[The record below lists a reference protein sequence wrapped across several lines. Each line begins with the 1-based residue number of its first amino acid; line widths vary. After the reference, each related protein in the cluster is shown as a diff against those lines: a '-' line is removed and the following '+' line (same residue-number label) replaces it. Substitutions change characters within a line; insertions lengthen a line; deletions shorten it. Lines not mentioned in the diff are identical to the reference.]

1 MTEHAVTENYGSEI
15 CDEYLLKIE
24 EILKRNWGCSTIEG
38 PDYNTFPW
46 ATGKNFME
54 KLKNKINDY
63 LTSTEND
70 NEFILGFI
78 LETDTRGVAFGGIK
92 NFFGWDS
99 YLITNYGNIYKFGPG
114 ASFTENE
121 LLKDENILIPGKI
134 GKESTELFGRD
145 LYVRLVKVI
154 TINQKLFDFEI
165 DQIKNNILLTNYFN
179 NGDNSRSLIYYPYD
193 SNGINYSEKNNL
205 IGFQGIGGME
215 INKKHRL
222 ILIENWKTIV
232 NNHIHIITARNIV
245 LEEPVNEPP
254 DDFLC
259 PITYVIMDDPVIAM
273 DGYTYERLAIETWFR
288 ANQTSPMTNV
298 VLDDTLTLI
307 PNFTMRSL
315 IASWNQ

>member
-1 MTEHAVTENYGSEI
+1 MTEHAVTENYGNEI

-24 EILKRNWGCSTIEG
+24 EILKRKIEG
-38 PDYNTFPW
+38 DEHTCLYW
-46 ATGKNFME
+46 ATGNNFME

-63 LTSTEND
+63 LSSTEND

-78 LETDTRGVAFGGIK
+78 LKTETKGGCREGVKTR
-92 NFFGWDS
+92 FGWDS

-134 GKESTELFGRD
+134 GRYSYYERTYD
-145 LYVRLVKVI
+145 VYVRLVKVI

-165 DQIKNNILLTNYFN
+165 DQIKKNILLTNYSN
-179 NGDNSRSLIYYPYD
+179 LSNCNPHLLIFTPYNP
-193 SNGINYSEKNNL
+193 SKKNNSITINFNEDIANNYKL
-205 IGFQGIGGME
+205 IM
-215 INKKHRL
+215 L
-222 ILIENWKTIV
+222 ENWKTIV
-232 NNHIHIITARNIV
+232 NNHIHIISARNIV
-245 LEEPVNEPP
+245 LEEPVDNNRNEPP

-298 VLDDTLTLI
+298 VLDDTITLI

>member
-15 CDEYLLKIE
+15 CEEYLLKIE
-24 EILKRNWGCSTIEG
+24 EILKNRRPPTIEG
-38 PDYNTFPW
+38 EDHTCLYW
-46 ATGKNFME
+46 ATGNNFME

-63 LTSTEND
+63 LTSIEND

-78 LETDTRGVAFGGIK
+78 LETDTRGVAFGGFK
-92 NFFGWDS
+92 TYFGWDS

-114 ASFTENE
+114 SSFTENE

-134 GKESTELFGRD
+134 GRYSYYERRYD
-145 LYVRLVKVI
+145 VYVRLVKVI

-165 DQIKNNILLTNYFN
+165 DQIKNNILLTNYSN
-179 NGDNSRSLIYYPYD
+179 YNGMNPYLFIFTPYNSS
-193 SNGINYSEKNNL
+193 KQNNL
-205 IGFQGIGGME
+205 IEIGFSSTGNLRRELG
-215 INKKHRL
+215 NNYRL
-222 ILIENWKTIV
+222 IMLENWKTIV
-232 NNHIHIITARNIV
+232 NNHIHIISARNIV

-254 DDFLC
+254 EDFLC

-315 IASWNQ
+315 IASWN